1 MADSNWI
8 AILDF
13 GAQYTQL
20 IARRIRE
27 SHVFCEVLPYDTP
40 ASELSARNVSGIIL
54 SGGPA
59 SVYGE
64 NAPHPDPGIFE
75 AGRPILGICYGLQL
89 MGHYHEGEVAH
100 AGTREYGNA
109 QIRTTGGTPLFRDL
123 PERMTVWMSHGDELK
138 SPPPDFEVIARS
150 DNGHIAAVEQIERRI
165 YGVQFHP
172 EVVHTVQGREILENF
187 LFAICGCEGN
197 WTPRTFIDEALAS
210 IRETVGERRVACFA
224 SGGVDSSVV
233 AALIGRAVGDRLTC
247 VFVDTGMLRKD
258 EARQVEETYRR
269 TINARF
275 RFVDAS
281 DRFLGRLKGVEDPEQ
296 KRKVIGD
303 EFIRV
308 LERELTSLRGVRIL
322 AQGTLYPDVIESASV
337 KGPAS
342 VIKTHHNVGGLPDDL
357 ELELLEPVRNL
368 FKDEV
373 RTVGRELGLP
383 DEIIDRHPFPGP
395 GLGIRVLG
403 EVTRERVAM
412 LQDADKIFI
421 DELRRAGLYDE
432 VSQALAVLLPVKTVG
447 VMGDARTYERVIA
460 LRAVTTL
467 DFMTADWA
475 RLPTDFLAHVSNRII
490 NEVRGVNRV
499 VYDLSSKPPGTI
511 EWE

>member
-1 MADSNWI
+1 MTDSNWI

-27 SHVFCEVLPYDTP
+27 SHVYCEVLPYDTP
-40 ASELSARNVSGIIL
+40 ASSLSARNVTGIVL

-64 NAPHPDPGIFE
+64 DAPHPDPAIFE
-75 AGRPILGICYGLQL
+75 TGKPVLGICYGLQL
-89 MGHYHEGEVAH
+89 MGHYHEAEVAH

-109 QIRTTGGTPLFRDL
+109 GIRTTGDTPLFRDL

-138 SPPPDFEVIARS
+138 APPPDFEVIAHS
-150 DNGHIAAVEQIERRI
+150 DNGHIAAVAHPERRI

-172 EVVHTVQGREILENF
+172 EVVHTVKGREILENF
-187 LFAICGCEGN
+187 VFAICGCEGS
-197 WTPRTFIDEALAS
+197 WTPRTFIDEAMTS
-210 IRETVGERRVACFA
+210 IREAVGERRVVCFA

-233 AALIGRAVGDRLTC
+233 AALIGQAIGDRLTC

-258 EARQVEETYRR
+258 EASQVEETYRR

-281 DRFLGRLKGVEDPEQ
+281 DRFLDRLKGVEEPEQ
-296 KRKVIGD
+296 KRKIIGD

-308 LERELTSLRGVRIL
+308 LESELTSLRGVQLL

-383 DEIIDRHPFPGP
+383 DEIINRHPFPGP

-421 DELRRAGLYDE
+421 DELRNADLYDE

-460 LRAVTTL
+460 LRAVTTQ

>member
-27 SHVFCEVLPYDTP
+27 SHVYCEVLPYDTP
-40 ASELSARNVSGIIL
+40 ASQLTERNVTGIVL

-64 NAPHPDPGIFE
+64 DAPHPDPAIFE
-75 AGRPILGICYGLQL
+75 TGKPILGICYGLQL

-109 QIRTTGGTPLFRDL
+109 GIWTTGDTPLFRDL

-138 SPPPDFEVIARS
+138 APPPEFEVIARS
-150 DNGHIAAVEQIERRI
+150 DNGHIAAVEQAERRI

-172 EVVHTVQGREILENF
+172 EVVHTVHGREILENF
-187 LFAICGCEGN
+187 VFAICGCEGN

-233 AALIGRAVGDRLTC
+233 AALIGRAIGDRLTC

-281 DRFLGRLKGVEDPEQ
+281 DRFLDRLNGVEEPEQ
-296 KRKVIGD
+296 KRKIIGD

-308 LERELTSLRGVRIL
+308 LESELTSLRGVRIL

-357 ELELLEPVRNL
+357 DLELLEPVRNL

-412 LQDADKIFI
+412 LQEADKIFI
-421 DELRRAGLYDE
+421 DELRAAGLYNE

-475 RLPTDFLAHVSNRII
+475 RLPADFLAHVSNRII